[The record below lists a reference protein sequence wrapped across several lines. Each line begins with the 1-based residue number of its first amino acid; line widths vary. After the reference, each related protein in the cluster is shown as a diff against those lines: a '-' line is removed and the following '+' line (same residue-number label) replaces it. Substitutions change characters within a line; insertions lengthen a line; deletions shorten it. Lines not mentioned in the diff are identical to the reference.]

1 MIISGGAACV
11 PCYGVAASILETKLA
26 EFKDKNK
33 KLASKYNSMSQEIE
47 EIPDANILND
57 LVEEVRNVV

>member
-11 PCYGVAASILETKLA
+11 PCYGVAAAVLETKLA

-33 KLASKYNSMSQEIE
+33 KLASQYDSMSQEIE
-47 EIPDANILND
+47 EISDPNILND
-57 LVEEVRNVV
+57 LVEEVRSVV

>member
-1 MIISGGAACV
+1 MVISHGALCV
-11 PCYGVAASILETKLA
+11 PCYATAAAILETKLA

-33 KLASKYNSMSQEIE
+33 KLASKYDSMSLEIE
-47 EIPDANILND
+47 EISDPYILND